1 MSWTTSDNIKAQ
13 AQRLWDRGRL
23 LAEIVDDKGLFPLRL
38 SLRGPSST
46 ELARAFPDVQRWIA
60 ELTGGEAGR
69 YRIVWRTVKHR
80 VIGENRVPDQ
90 IWIDDLESA
99 LALIG
104 KQLEAGRFQEIVAET
119 RHRRPELLAWL
130 SKRPLEALDLADEW
144 PRLLAVVE
152 WLKTH
157 PRPGIYLR
165 QIDIP
170 GIDTKFIENHR
181 AVLAQLLDLTL
192 PAEAIESSATGVT
205 AFCARYGFRDKP
217 LRLRFRILDPR
228 LALFSCEADQDIAVN
243 HDVFASLDL
252 PVRRVFITEN
262 ETNFL
267 AFPATPDSIVVFG
280 GGYGFDALAA
290 AHWLHECRVHYWG
303 DIDTHGFAI
312 LDQLRAHLP
321 HARSFLMDRPT
332 LLGHRSFWD
341 VEPRPQI
348 RDLKRLDAD
357 ETALFNALRHD
368 RLGPRVRLEQER
380 VGFTW
385 LLNAIEALERQND

>member
-1 MSWTTSDNIKAQ
+1 MNWTTSDSIKAQ
-13 AQRLWDRGRL
+13 AQRLWDRGWF
-23 LAEIVDDKGLFPLRL
+23 LAAIVDDKGLFPLRL

-46 ELARAFPDVQRWIA
+46 ELARAFPDVQRWIG
-60 ELTGGEAGR
+60 ELTSGEAGR

-99 LALIG
+99 LPLIG
-104 KQLEAGRFQEIVAET
+104 KELEAGRFQEIVAET
-119 RHRRPELLAWL
+119 RHRHPELLAWL
-130 SKRPLEALDLADEW
+130 SKRPLEALDLADDW

-152 WLKTH
+152 WLTAH

-181 AVLAQLLDLTL
+181 AVLAQLLDSTL
-192 PAEAIESSATGVT
+192 PADAIDSSATGVT

-228 LALFSCEADQDIAVN
+228 LALLSCEADQDITVN
-243 HDVFASLDL
+243 HDNFASLDL

-267 AFPATPDSIVVFG
+267 AFPATPDSIVIFG
-280 GGYGFDALAA
+280 GGYGFDALAE
-290 AHWLHECRVHYWG
+290 AHWLHECQVHYWG

-341 VEPRPQI
+341 VEPRPLI

-357 ETALFNALRHD
+357 ETALFDDLRHD

-385 LLNAIEALERQND
+385 LLNAIEALDRQND

>member
-1 MSWTTSDNIKAQ
+1 
-13 AQRLWDRGRL
+13 
-23 LAEIVDDKGLFPLRL
+23 
-38 SLRGPSST
+38 
-46 ELARAFPDVQRWIA
+46 
-60 ELTGGEAGR
+60 
-69 YRIVWRTVKHR
+69 
-80 VIGENRVPDQ
+80 
-90 IWIDDLESA
+90 
-99 LALIG
+99 
-104 KQLEAGRFQEIVAET
+104 
-119 RHRRPELLAWL
+119 L
-130 SKRPLEALDLADEW
+130 SKRPLEALDIAEDW

-152 WLKTH
+152 WLAAH

-181 AVLAQLLDLTL
+181 AVLAQLLDSTL
-192 PAEAIESSATGVT
+192 PADAIVFSATGVT

-217 LRLRFRILDPR
+217 LRIRFRILDPR
-228 LALFSCEADQDIAVN
+228 LAVLSREADQDITVN
-243 HDVFASLDL
+243 HGAFATLQL

-267 AFPATPDSIVVFG
+267 AFPATPDSIVIFG

-290 AHWLHECRVHYWG
+290 AHWLHECRGHYWG

-341 VEPRPQI
+341 LEPRPLI

-357 ETALFNALRHD
+357 ETDLFDDLRHD

-385 LLNAIEALERQND
+385 LLNAIEALDRQND